1 MTPPEIILD
10 RWVKTQSRKHR
21 GWCGYVG
28 KLDIEKLEP
37 PSSRAFLHFVQEAM
51 NEALRMENV
60 NASGGVEHPPFHF
73 DYLEVNDGTRNAHA
87 FQHEGFSFIVVTL
100 PLVQLFWDLAL
111 LLSRSPAV
119 LQLLR
124 LDNPAVRSDALH
136 GLLFQAQLS
145 FLVSHE
151 YTHHVHR
158 HIGRAESGPA
168 GVWSEF
174 LHYDTNGDIDSQ
186 AQELD
191 ADGYAIY
198 LALANLVRGGGRQ
211 SALEQLGRQ
220 DLPSADADE
229 LLLMYFFLAITAFFC
244 ALWPE
249 NIKMTSIEQ
258 LGHPPAPVRIEY
270 AIRVAQMWGGQNGV
284 PQSWFGA
291 ERFQSLFRTAVEAIG
306 GTTRQ
311 AWDEHV
317 SFLYGEEGAKYG
329 RLLFERFEVVR
340 KNRAESTN
348 VVVSAGA

>member
-1 MTPPEIILD
+1 
-10 RWVKTQSRKHR
+10 
-21 GWCGYVG
+21 
-28 KLDIEKLEP
+28 LDIEKVDPP
-37 PSSRAFLHFVQEAM
+37 PSRSFLHFVQEAM
-51 NEALRMENV
+51 NEALRLESV

-73 DYLEVNDGTRNAHA
+73 DYVEVNDGTSNAHA
-87 FQHEGFSFIVVTL
+87 FQHEGYSFIVVTL

-111 LLSRSPAV
+111 LLSRSPLV

-124 LDNPAVRSDALH
+124 LNHPAVRPDALH

-158 HIGRAESGPA
+158 HIDQGESGLA
-168 GVWSEF
+168 GVWTEF
-174 LHYDTNGDIDSQ
+174 SKGDTNGGIDSQ

-198 LALANLVRGGGRQ
+198 LALANLVRGGGRR

-220 DLPSADADE
+220 DLPSTDADE
-229 LLLMYFFLAITAFFC
+229 LLLMCFFLAIAAFFC

-249 NIKMTSIEQ
+249 NIETTSIEQ

-284 PQSWFGA
+284 PQLWFGA
-291 ERFQSLFRTAVEAIG
+291 ERFQSLFRTAAEAIG

-311 AWDEHV
+311 AWDEHI
-317 SFLYGEEGAKYG
+317 SFLHGEEGAKYD
-329 RLLFERFEVVR
+329 RLLFERFEVER
-340 KNRAESTN
+340 KKRDESTK
-348 VVVSAGA
+348 VVSVAGA